1 MIPKQFHTIKK
12 WREFEE
18 KSTYEY
24 AHAEV
29 KALKTSSPK

>member
-1 MIPKQFHTIKK
+1 MIPKHFRTIKE
-12 WREFEE
+12 WGEFEE

-29 KALKTSSPK
+29 KALKTASPK

>member
-1 MIPKQFHTIKK
+1 MIKE

-24 AHAEV
+24 AHNEA
-29 KALKTSSPK
+29 KTFKTAPAK